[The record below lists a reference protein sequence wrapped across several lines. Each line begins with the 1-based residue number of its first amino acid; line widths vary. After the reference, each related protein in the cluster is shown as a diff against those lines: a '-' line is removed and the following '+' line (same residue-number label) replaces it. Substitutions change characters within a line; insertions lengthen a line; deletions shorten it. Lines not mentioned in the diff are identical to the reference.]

1 MDTLIRTRGW
11 ITDCKLITPDS
22 SFGGWSAKYRLT
34 IQPESG
40 WLYQELEHM
49 AIQLKAENKSPYKL
63 DIDCYREYSDQ
74 LIKGCEVLFETLL
87 KPKLVGD
94 FSDLDSD
101 EKLLGKFCQVVGHMQ
116 IHKYGNVYL
125 SMHIV
130 EPALLL

>member
-1 MDTLIRTRGW
+1 
-11 ITDCKLITPDS
+11 LITPDS